1 MLKKYSS
8 YATIVSNM
16 KLRTTTPA
24 SIKLQGRVLLVLLAV
39 IIATAVPMQLSQKV
53 SADEYDDKIAALQ
66 KDIANYAAEGNRL
79 NAQANTLQ
87 VALAQLNTQKA
98 AIQLQ
103 INLNQTK
110 YDQLLVE
117 IAKNEKAIQD
127 NQDAL
132 GTTIANLYVDDK
144 ISPIEMLASS
154 KNISEYMDK
163 QEYRSSVRDELTS
176 TIAKIKDLK
185 KTLDAQK
192 AETESILNDQKSQRD
207 SLAARENE
215 HQTLISK
222 TRGDE
227 AAYQDMIRDSES
239 KIAEAKAT
247 QAAMQARYSNSG
259 GYSFIDTGL
268 LTEYPWNNSNCSMWG
283 YLSTGGA
290 DGNGGDGH
298 GYGCRQCASY
308 VAWKIAKVTGRY
320 YSWGNAVNFTA
331 SAVAAGYEE
340 GAPRAGSIAV
350 MDPAKAG
357 QGYGHV
363 AWVEAVNG
371 NTVTISQYNYNYGAG
386 YGMYSMMN
394 LSVNSFDHYIHIK

>member
-1 MLKKYSS
+1 MKKYSS

-53 SADEYDDKIAALQ
+53 SADEYDDRIAALQ

-103 INLNQTK
+103 INLNQAK
-110 YDQLLVE
+110 YDQLLIE
-117 IAKNEKAIQD
+117 IANNEKAIRD

-132 GTTIANLYVDDK
+132 GVTIANLYVDDK

-154 KNISEYMDK
+154 KNISEFMDK
-163 QEYRSSVRDELTS
+163 QEYRSSVRDELAS
-176 TIAKIKDLK
+176 TIAKIKELK

-192 AETESILNDQKSQRD
+192 IETESILNEQKAQRN
-207 SLAARENE
+207 SLAVKENE
-215 HQTLISK
+215 HQSLINK

-247 QAAMQARYSNSG
+247 QAAMQARYSSSG
-259 GYSFIDTGL
+259 DGYSFVDTGL
-268 LTEYPWNNSNCSMWG
+268 LTEYPWNDSNCSMWG

-290 DGNGGDGH
+290 DGNGGDGR

-308 VAWKIAKVTGRY
+308 VAWKIAKVTGKY

-331 SAVAAGYEE
+331 SAVAEGYEE

-386 YGMYSMMN
+386 YGMYSVMN
-394 LSVNSFDHYIHIK
+394 LSVNSFDHYVHIR